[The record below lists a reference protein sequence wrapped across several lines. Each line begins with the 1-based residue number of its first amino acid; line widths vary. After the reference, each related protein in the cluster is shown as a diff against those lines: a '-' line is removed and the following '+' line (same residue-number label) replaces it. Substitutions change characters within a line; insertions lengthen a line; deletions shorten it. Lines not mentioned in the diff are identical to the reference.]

1 MVPKVSSKLVSL
13 VAFYNFVIVFHFV
26 FFFVFFFSFVSFFFW
41 VGLTFIICY
50 ITIVQN
56 LLCQH
61 KSIVVKYFDLFLVFF
76 FFWFRSVLISLTV
89 SRTGLLYLLIRQLH
103 FVTDFV
109 ICGFVSKCD
118 CVCVRVC
125 YLLLLFICFIRF
137 LNFYKVI
144 FAFFLFWFW
153 VTAFWDCFV
162 ILWLKCGFKT
172 LFQLRVWQVSLYQV
186 LVKHIISSQNW
197 IFHHLFCLTPK
208 NNETF

>member
-13 VAFYNFVIVFHFV
+13 VAFITLELFSILFPFS
-26 FFFVFFFSFVSFFFW
+26 FFFHLFLFLFW

-61 KSIVVKYFDLFLVFF
+61 KNIVVKYFDLFLVFF
-76 FFWFRSVLISLTV
+76 LFCFRSVLISLTV

-109 ICGFVSKCD
+109 ICDFVSKCF

-125 YLLLLFICFIRF
+125 DLLLLFVCFIRF
-137 LNFYKVI
+137 LNFYNVI
-144 FAFFLFWFW
+144 FALFLFWFW
-153 VTAFWDCFV
+153 VTAF
-162 ILWLKCGFKT
+162 
-172 LFQLRVWQVSLYQV
+172 
-186 LVKHIISSQNW
+186 
-197 IFHHLFCLTPK
+197 
-208 NNETF
+208 